1 MRIEFLE
8 AAQTELDQAF
18 EWYESQQ
25 KDLGVQFLNELDA
38 AVRRI
43 ITYPESY
50 VLIGKELRRCL
61 VKRFPYGILYGI
73 DADKIIVVA
82 VAHLHRKPDYW
93 LDRA

>member
-25 KDLGVQFLNELDA
+25 KGLGVQFLNELDA
-38 AVRRI
+38 AVRRM
-43 ITYPESY
+43 ITYPKSY
-50 VLIGKELRRCL
+50 FLIGKEVRRCL